1 MPPLL
6 QGSKGWLRATP
17 EATLLLPRT
26 ATSRTVFAGEGSGPL
41 GRTLGDI
48 KSIEQHSESDLI
60 LQFWGSVWT
69 DSLGLSV
76 MALTLVNSSLAG
88 SDNSLSF

>member
-1 MPPLL
+1 M
-6 QGSKGWLRATP
+6 
-17 EATLLLPRT
+17 
-26 ATSRTVFAGEGSGPL
+26 FAGEGCGPL

-48 KSIEQHSESDLI
+48 NSNEQHSESDLI

>member
-26 ATSRTVFAGEGSGPL
+26 VFAGEGCGPL

-48 KSIEQHSESDLI
+48 NSVEQHSESDLI